1 MPFAAPCPPARI
13 GAASSSPGSLPGHSP
28 FCTSN
33 SLPLSLC
40 ARSQGLPGT
49 PRPGGAQGAL
59 KCPAAPRSRVPRLA
73 AAGCAAR
80 AGAGLRRVAL
90 GRGPRSAGGAG
101 RPAGRGLPGLAAPG
115 GGRAGNVA
123 CAPGNAPIAL
133 SPRRARSVWSLLALM
148 GTDSAVG
155 AGQGR
160 GRGAGSGGDSGTR
173 APAPLPVRTGAP
185 DAAPG
190 GHRALTS
197 HHGKRARRPELGSES
212 RLRGAREKT
221 TESR

>member
-13 GAASSSPGSLPGHSP
+13 GAASSSPRSLPDTHPSALQTRCHS
-28 FCTSN
+28 
-33 SLPLSLC
+33 
-40 ARSQGLPGT
+40 RS
-49 PRPGGAQGAL
+49 AL
-59 KCPAAPRSRVPRLA
+59 
-73 AAGCAAR
+73 AAR
-80 AGAGLRRVAL
+80 ASPAHLGQAARRAHSRVRQRRDPGCPAWPRRAV
-90 GRGPRSAGGAG
+90 GRGPGLGSAAWRWGTAGGAREARGG
-101 RPAGRGLPGLAAPG
+101 RRGAGWLVLAAPG

-148 GTDSAVG
+148 GTDSAAG

-173 APAPLPVRTGAP
+173 APAHLPARTGAP

-190 GHRALTS
+190 GTGL
-197 HHGKRARRPELGSES
+197 
-212 RLRGAREKT
+212 
-221 TESR
+221 